1 VHPNALRTATRY
13 RVLLLGPFR
22 LERDGIPLDVGA
34 WQSRVQ
40 SLFKLLAT
48 APNRQRLRDDLI
60 DILWPDA
67 APDTGAGNLRMLVH
81 RLRLTLG
88 AGGPSP
94 VLSDHGWITLNPAY
108 DWELDLDRLEALL
121 RDSDGGIGVLE
132 QAAELCRGEPLIED
146 RYEDWAAPIR
156 DRAQRTWRDLTLRLA
171 SLHRSRGS
179 FDESIRWYERALE
192 ADPLDEEALRGL
204 LAVLSVVGRPADA
217 VRRYQ
222 QFEHRLAEEM
232 DVPPSPETL
241 ELIQGIRT
249 KVSDP
254 SSPRGREGPLTVGR
268 FLGSIPEGP
277 LVGREEEL
285 ERNFL
290 AVEAAE
296 SGSGR
301 LVLLAGEPGLGKT
314 RLAQEA
320 MMQLLDRG
328 FVVVAN
334 SCYEQHRAIPFYPFL
349 DLLARAFAAAPP
361 SIHRQASQRWPHLHV
376 LLPDETGAA
385 EVDGPE
391 GQYLDGAE
399 EQYLLFRAVT
409 GFLTAMAD
417 NQPLAIL
424 LDDLQWADE
433 GSLEL
438 LQHLAR
444 QTRGSRVLLLAT
456 YRDSDISNEHPLGTA
471 VRALT
476 RDGLLDRLTLRH
488 LSPEKTAVL
497 VTAMLGEMAGAQE
510 FADFVYRRTKGSPYF
525 IHKMVQ
531 TLGGRYRLVRQIGMG
546 GMGRVFEALDVQTG
560 ERVAAKIMFSRT
572 EISSRALLR
581 FQQEA
586 AVLAALDHPNIVKIH
601 TTVADE
607 HTSCIIMELLD
618 GRPLGHLLRD
628 SEDGRQLPLASIREL
643 MRQVA
648 GALASAHERG
658 IVHRDIKPDN
668 MIVGADNHVTVT
680 DFGIARLVRPRGD
693 ASVLTSTGMTMG
705 TPLYMA
711 PEQIEG
717 KKVDGRADIYALGA
731 VMYQLVTGRPPF
743 EGGDPLSI
751 AFKHVNQPPDPPS
764 WLNANLPEDWEA
776 LILRALAKDPAD
788 RFQSAVA
795 MERAIA
801 GLNTEVSAAST
812 LPHDAKRR
820 GSILSRGSAT
830 ALPPGSDAYR
840 LAEGRGAA
848 LSPEG
853 GGRRRGM
860 GRWGARVSRRGVLVG
875 AATLLVV
882 AVATGLLVG
891 RAISPAVSETS
902 SGSGPGQF
910 RGPTGIALDRSGNVY
925 VVDQG
930 NDRIQELSPD
940 GMPTGQWGTQGK
952 GSLQFDSP
960 SDIAIGPDGSIYV
973 MDIGNKR
980 ISKLRFGHQVD
991 ETQFDGGSLTTD
1003 RGGTLY
1009 ATDYSKSLIA
1019 RFSPNLDGLGS
1030 VSVRG
1035 VDVGQFSFPAGIAVD
1050 ARGTLYVADR
1060 AHDRIQRV
1068 SPAGRLMGHLG
1079 TPGKL
1084 PGQFDKPT
1092 DVAIDRHGNIYVAGA
1107 KNNRVQKLSP
1117 EGVPLAHWGSL
1128 GSRLGQFIQ
1137 PSSIAVDAQGDIY
1150 VADYYND
1157 RVQKLSPLGTPL
1169 WATHGRNPIRH

>member
-1 VHPNALRTATRY
+1 VHPTALNTATRY

-40 SLFKLLAT
+40 TLFKLLAT

-67 APDTGAGNLRMLVH
+67 APDTAAGNLRMLVH

-156 DRAQRTWRDLTLRLA
+156 ERAQRTWRDLTLRLA

-249 KVSDP
+249 KLSDP
-254 SSPRGREGPLTVGR
+254 SSSPRGREGPLTVGR

-285 ERNFL
+285 ERILF

-328 FVVVAN
+328 FVAVAN

-349 DLLARAFAAAPP
+349 DLLARAAAAAPP
-361 SIHRQASQRWPHLHV
+361 SIRRQTPQRWPHLHA
-376 LLPDETGAA
+376 LLPDETGVA
-385 EVDGPE
+385 EA
-391 GQYLDGAE
+391 DGAE

-456 YRDSDISNEHPLGTA
+456 YRDSDISNEHPLGIA

-476 RDGLLDRLTLRH
+476 RDGLLERLTLRH

-497 VTAMLGEMAGAQE
+497 ITAMLGEMAGAQE

-618 GRPLGHLLRD
+618 GRALGHLLGD
-628 SEDGRQLPLASIREL
+628 PEDGRQLSLASIREL

-648 GALASAHERG
+648 GALAAAHERG

-776 LILRALAKDPAD
+776 LILKALAKDPAS
-788 RFQSAVA
+788 RFQTAVA

-812 LPHDAKRR
+812 LPHAAKRR
-820 GSILSRGSAT
+820 GSILSRGSAI
-830 ALPPGSDAYR
+830 AVPPGSDEYE
-840 LAEGRGAA
+840 LAEGRGPA

-860 GRWGARVSRRGVLVG
+860 GSWGTRVSRRGALVG

-891 RAISPAVSETS
+891 RAFSPATSETS

-925 VVDQG
+925 VVDQA
-930 NDRIQELSPD
+930 NNRIQELSPD
-940 GMPTGQWGTQGK
+940 GMPIYQWGALGK

-960 SDIAIGPDGSIYV
+960 SDIAVGPDGTIYV
-973 MDIGNKR
+973 SDIGNKR
-980 ISKLRFGHQVD
+980 IVKLRSGHEVD
-991 ETQFDGGSLTTD
+991 EIPFDGGSLAID
-1003 RGGTLY
+1003 RGGNLY
-1009 ATDYSKSLIA
+1009 VTDYYNSRIA
-1019 RFSPNLDGLGS
+1019 KFSPNSDTPAY
-1030 VSVRG
+1030 VVPVRG
-1035 VDVGQFSFPAGIAVD
+1035 LEVGGLSFPAGIAVD
-1050 ARGTLYVADR
+1050 AQGNIYVADR
-1060 AHDRIQRV
+1060 EHNQIKRF
-1068 SPAGRLMGHLG
+1068 SPAGIQLRYLG
-1079 TPGKL
+1079 TSGSL

-1092 DVAIDRHGNIYVAGA
+1092 DVAIDRHGNIYVADA

-1117 EGVPLAHWGSL
+1117 DGVPLAHWGSL

-1157 RVQKLSPLGTPL
+1157 RVQKLSPGGTAL
-1169 WATHGRNPIRH
+1169 WATRGSSPIRH